1 MDQNSNKS
9 AIQNG
14 LIVGA
19 MIAVKFLIT
28 ALKIPVLS
36 SFSVFLS
43 IGIIVFLYLATK
55 KFRDAQTDQS
65 MTYNQAFGYI
75 FRVYIYGAVIGS
87 LVMLIYALLN
97 ADFLGV
103 MLNDTLMIYE
113 KMNINIDDKTY
124 DILNAVFKP
133 APYAL
138 FNVFGSVIVAAFWS
152 LILAL
157 FLKKEK
163 SIFEE

>member
-14 LIVGA
+14 LIAGA